1 MFSYTFSAAGFRNQI
16 ISAFD
21 GREQQTL
28 KYLFDEELAS
38 SSEHVGYREADI
50 LWLWVARQ
58 ERQISL
64 ITIFMSEMP
73 EILTESGIG
82 GVIHDLV
89 YRFWRSDG

>member
-38 SSEHVGYREADI
+38 SSEYVGYREADI
-50 LWLWVARQ
+50 LWLWIARQ

-64 ITIFMSEMP
+64 ITIFMMKCPKYGLNLGLGCDS
-73 EILTESGIG
+73 
-82 GVIHDLV
+82 
-89 YRFWRSDG
+89 

>member
-38 SSEHVGYREADI
+38 SCEDVGYREADSYGCG
-50 LWLWVARQ
+50 
-58 ERQISL
+58 SL
-64 ITIFMSEMP
+64 GRRGK
-73 EILTESGIG
+73 LA
-82 GVIHDLV
+82 
-89 YRFWRSDG
+89 